1 MAGKSQ
7 NSKKSK
13 NHILN
18 ISGCEIC
25 FSETYDI
32 YVNKS
37 TVKNNKVNSIIFLKK
52 IFRENRQN
60 GYFS

>member
-1 MAGKSQ
+1 MLPMKIQIVVVNLFGYIQIELFYFFRVAGKSQ

-25 FSETYDI
+25 FQ
-32 YVNKS
+32 KHM
-37 TVKNNKVNSIIFLKK
+37 IFM
-52 IFRENRQN
+52 
-60 GYFS
+60 